1 MSSAI
6 FPEQGNST
14 HDDAPGGGNGTCE
27 ILAGIND
34 GRLGLMGLLVGAQRR
49 LSYVLG
55 RELEES
61 VGIPMIWF
69 EVLLHIG
76 AAPEGRLTM
85 SKLSTEVALTTGG
98 VTRLVDRMVEAGM
111 VARQNCPSDRRSVHV
126 VLTPIGRSTL
136 GRAIAAHIEGIDR
149 HLIAPLDD
157 KDRAALS
164 VALSKLVRPGC

>member
-1 MSSAI
+1 MSTAT
-6 FPEQGNST
+6 FPEQGDAV
-14 HDDAPGGGNGTCE
+14 HDDARAVGGTCE
-27 ILAGIND
+27 ILAGIDD
-34 GRLGLMGLLVGAQRR
+34 GRLRLMGLLVGAQRR
-49 LSYVLG
+49 LSYLLG

-61 VGIPMIWF
+61 VGIPMVWF
-69 EVLLHIG
+69 DVLLHIG

-126 VLTPIGRSTL
+126 VLTPTGRSTL

-149 HLIAPLDD
+149 HLMAPLDD
-157 KDRAALS
+157 KDRAALT
-164 VALSKLVRPGC
+164 VALSKLARPGC